1 MDYKI
6 KSNEYRKKLFE
17 YKQNPTNELK
27 EIVVKLY
34 NELNEILKDIPFSN
48 INCRTGN
55 YKKDLEYGKN

>member
-1 MDYKI
+1 MGYKS

-34 NELNEILKDIPFSN
+34 NELNEILKDIPFSS
-48 INCRTGN
+48 IHCRTGN